1 MPSSH
6 SALSTLQ
13 YRVSLGLCLAW
24 ASDIKMQPPVTDQG
38 LTLPA
43 SLYIQFSY
51 MAQVRALVQNRT
63 AALDKHASSG
73 SFRSLSHAYASI
85 RALGAA
91 NRHTAIM
98 ARGRGPTGRMA
109 IGLDGTREAAWRV
122 IRHQSS
128 VDSSDSWRM
137 KSSCRP

>member
-1 MPSSH
+1 MPN
-6 SALSTLQ
+6 
-13 YRVSLGLCLAW
+13 
-24 ASDIKMQPPVTDQG
+24 AS
-38 LTLPA
+38 
-43 SLYIQFSY
+43 
-51 MAQVRALVQNRT
+51 N
-63 AALDKHASSG
+63 
-73 SFRSLSHAYASI
+73 

-109 IGLDGTREAAWRV
+109 IGLDGTREAALRV

-137 KSSCRP
+137 ESSYRLAEQVLHTSGFVCTSGFVQTTGHVMSYLMVALH

>member
-1 MPSSH
+1 MPN
-6 SALSTLQ
+6 
-13 YRVSLGLCLAW
+13 
-24 ASDIKMQPPVTDQG
+24 AS
-38 LTLPA
+38 
-43 SLYIQFSY
+43 
-51 MAQVRALVQNRT
+51 N
-63 AALDKHASSG
+63 
-73 SFRSLSHAYASI
+73 

-137 KSSCRP
+137 ESSYRLAELCPTPFRQELPVAGT